1 MKKIIIIKNFLLFYL
16 CGFNCISKKIIEIK
30 NLTEIE
36 DLLIKELKI
45 NKDDKNTI
53 ILLDGKVIFNF
64 KKLDGKKNYKKF
76 NNKNEDKEISKSEKK
91 HQLTLKKDEY
101 KLIVEKILEKFNNL
115 YIVKTGFQEEIKL
128 INNSYE
134 IFYLPVRQ
142 KYQDK
147 DPVIIGKIIFD
158 SFLRHEIII
167 YLINLY
173 KKLQIK
179 KIIYITNNKNIN
191 FQPLNK
197 EEFII
202 IYLPKQL

>member
-16 CGFNCISKKIIEIK
+16 CGFNSISKKIIEIK

-115 YIVKTGFQEEIKL
+115 YIIKTGFQEDIKL

-158 SFLRHEIII
+158 GFLRHEIII

-179 KIIYITNNKNIN
+179 KIIYITNNKNVN

-197 EEFII
+197 EEFVII
-202 IYLPKQL
+202 HLPKEF